1 MQSMCSLANF
11 IQDMDEHFPLKLVY
25 CYYKV
30 CRTGENSVF
39 FTALHSTVNQRNI
52 TSDFND
58 LHATIQDIR
67 LACQK
72 MPATAEDRFAV
83 VMSVSSHQN
92 LKSADM
98 LHSRKFAL
106 EVVIF

>member
-1 MQSMCSLANF
+1 MGGADLFN
-11 IQDMDEHFPLKLVY
+11 I
-25 CYYKV
+25 
-30 CRTGENSVF
+30 F
-39 FTALHSTVNQRNI
+39 FDLFCTVNQRNI

-83 VMSVSSHQN
+83 VMSVSSIKISKLAMGLGIHVLTGSSYLQVGK
-92 LKSADM
+92 L
-98 LHSRKFAL
+98 
-106 EVVIF
+106 